1 MKKLWLV
8 TLMCAVTAVP
18 AVAQAVASKG
28 KTLVTADGA
37 RIGSVYRVSDDG
49 SAQVIVEGKLVSI
62 PAATLSMTDGKL
74 TTSLTKQEVMAAT
87 R

>member
-18 AVAQAVASKG
+18 VVAQAVASKG
-28 KTLVTADGA
+28 KMLVAVDGA
-37 RIGSVYRVSDDG
+37 RIGAVYRVSDDG
-49 SAQVIVEGKLVSI
+49 SAQVILEGKLVSI
-62 PAATLSMTDGKL
+62 PAATLSVADGKL
-74 TTSLTKQEVMAAT
+74 TTSLTKQEVMSI